1 MPRITTA
8 TVASTNGRA
17 CVGLKSQTF
26 VQHFGGVDLLVGENG
41 AGKTTHGPLAITAGI
56 EGLAERPTDPRRPH
70 VGQPPANTAICLTLD
85 NGATL
90 VRDLSM
96 TRGKSVDE
104 ANATARKLIG
114 IPPTAWDLR
123 DFATGTDGDRGAI
136 LDAAARAGGA
146 IQAWDMATAIGRV
159 RELHAD
165 LMDEKND
172 PSAWQVPVDQCTRAL
187 TAAADGADWLKAA
200 EKWAEAEQVKANA
213 AQKSARAHAEQVAA
227 QDPEKPKH
235 DAAADKAR
243 ASALHRERAAL
254 ESSAQD
260 RAQALAAVT
269 RHRQEGERLR
279 AALEATKAE
288 GQRLA
293 VVTPAPDATVP
304 ADVAQRLAEAQAAM
318 DAPVPPADGSRI
330 PALEQAVKDTGAEHV
345 KALAALEDAK
355 ANNDAAGRANDA
367 SQDEAEPI
375 IAAEH
380 AAQMAVHTAR
390 ATVIALEGQGDENGA
405 CIHCGHADPLGNADR
420 LSAAKAAIE
429 AAKHRAEEAERELT
443 AAEDKRTAALREF
456 RASAAA
462 LSAAADAER
471 VADAAFNRAA
481 DALTAARVAI
491 DNHDARV
498 MDGRK
503 LERDAARQAVARE
516 EARIAREVAAHA
528 AAEAART
535 EALQAARARYK
546 ATAAALAE
554 WTASE
559 APTVPPEPDAGV
571 LEGIA
576 QELAEIERRTRAMLS
591 WEQAVT
597 AARTA
602 METADSA
609 RLTWES
615 IKALVSACRKAR
627 DELASVAYRPTEA
640 AAQGLLRDA
649 DGLPMPY
656 FAGPGDY
663 GAIVPGRGRVPFH
676 GLSESEQRITAA
688 ALVFALATVAKN
700 PVRVVLLDGIEVVQA
715 DHRVPLIRA
724 LVRARAEGLVD
735 NVIMTMATAPGE
747 DLAAYRIDG
756 LTIHEIARDAVQVV
770 ELPVQRAAPVTSGS
784 LALAEPVLD
793 DEVPF

>member
-1 MPRITTA
+1 MSHIVSA
-8 TVASTNGRA
+8 TVASANSRA
-17 CVGLKSQTF
+17 CAGLKSQTF

-56 EGLAERPTDPRRPH
+56 EGLAERPTDPRRPY

-227 QDPEKPKH
+227 QAPEKPGH

-260 RAQALAAVT
+260 RARALAAMT
-269 RHRQEGERLR
+269 RHGQEGERLR
-279 AALEATKAE
+279 AALEATKDE

-330 PALEQAVKDTGAEHV
+330 PALE
-345 KALAALEDAK
+345 KALADAEADLEKAYAEADEAGGKIVPLEDA
-355 ANNDAAGRANDA
+355 ARVTMNAMDGAQQAVDRAG
-367 SQDEAEPI
+367 EAI
-375 IAAEH
+375 IAADARVKTLESLSTDGPCANCGDPDPH
-380 AAQMAVHTAR
+380 RHGSALDTAR
-390 ATVIALEGQGDENGA
+390 LALE
-405 CIHCGHADPLGNADR
+405 
-420 LSAAKAAIE
+420 AAKAE
-429 AAKHRAEEAERELT
+429 AAPLVEALDIARSAHATASQALAEGR
-443 AAEDKRTAALREF
+443 
-456 RASAAA
+456 AAA
-462 LSAAADAER
+462 RLAAVAYAAPNDARNAARANLAAAR
-471 VADAAFNRAA
+471 
-481 DALTAARVAI
+481 DALAGHEATVKTARQR
-491 DNHDARV
+491 D
-498 MDGRK
+498 
-503 LERDAARQAVARE
+503 LDAARQAVARE